1 MDLEEEI
8 KKVNEEIFNIRFRME
23 IIKRDY
29 PDETKMQEDLKKELK
44 ETKRKMSKLL
54 LEKKQGGNI
63 R

>member
-1 MDLEEEI
+1 
-8 KKVNEEIFNIRFRME
+8 ME